1 MTLALLELDRLL
13 SRPSARPAK
22 GLLSDARS
30 LCSGALWCA
39 HPGASWWWDPA
50 VRPPCWLRWWS
61 AGRPACHECVRGLA
75 PPGGAAA
82 AGSPDGIGSGH
93 KVLGE
98 VGRVACGGLSCVRA
112 GDQAC
117 ELGMVCLKTV
127 YVPQLVMTPRVE
139 YSRSSAKLS
148 GSSISVAFLT
158 GPRGSVLNGSERFG
172 RNLPRLCT
180 HAS

>member
-1 MTLALLELDRLL
+1 M
-13 SRPSARPAK
+13 
-22 GLLSDARS
+22 SDARS

-50 VRPPCWLRWWS
+50 VRPPSWLRWWS

-82 AGSPDGIGSGH
+82 AGSPDGLGSGH

-98 VGRVACGGLSCVRA
+98 VGRVACGGLNCVRA

-158 GPRGSVLNGSERFG
+158 GPRASVLNDSERFG
-172 RNLPRLCT
+172 RCSLMNHT
-180 HAS
+180 YTTWED